1 MPSPTSN
8 PPNDGH
14 ERRAAQVQAMFGSI
28 AHRYDLLNSLMS
40 VCMHH
45 RWRAALVRGLRLR
58 PGMRVLDV
66 CAGTGDVA
74 FAAGRSEPG
83 LQAVVGCDFCIDMLE
98 IATAKQA
105 AHSCAVTWVAA
116 DALALPFRS
125 ATFDACAVAF
135 GIRNV
140 IRPADGFAEMAR
152 VTRPGGVVGC
162 LEFGTPRGRFAA
174 ALVRMYENMA
184 LPALGGLLSR
194 RAAYTYL
201 PESIGRF
208 SSREDVMEMMRASGL
223 AEVRVTDLALG
234 AVNLVTGVRR

>member
-1 MPSPTSN
+1 MSSPTSN

-14 ERRAAQVQAMFGSI
+14 ERRAEQVQAMFGSI

-40 VCMHH
+40 LSMHH
-45 RWRAALVRGLRLR
+45 RWRAALIRGLRLR

-83 LQAVVGCDFCIDMLE
+83 LGPVVGCDFCVDMLT
-98 IATAKQA
+98 IAAAKEA
-105 AHSCAVTWVAA
+105 AEPRSVTWVAA
-116 DALALPFRS
+116 DALALPFKS
-125 ATFDACAVAF
+125 AQFDACAVAF

-140 IRPADGFAEMAR
+140 VRPADGFAEMAR

-162 LEFGTPRGRFAA
+162 LEFGTPRGRIAA
-174 ALVRMYENMA
+174 ALVRVYENTA

-194 RAAYTYL
+194 RSAYAYL

-208 SSREDVMEMMRASGL
+208 SSREDVMEMMRAAGL
-223 AEVRVTDLALG
+223 VDVRVMDLALG
-234 AVNLVTGVRR
+234 AVNLFTGVRR